1 MGLGHFE
8 YEYFTLED
16 KVLYLETELKRFE
29 GQHFAMGLSEPS
41 RLQSQGNEYVQWQG
55 QMKGAEEFIAKL
67 RKQLAQIKDNG

>member
-41 RLQSQGNEYVQWQG
+41 RLQSQGNEYVQWQ
-55 QMKGAEEFIAKL
+55 
-67 RKQLAQIKDNG
+67 